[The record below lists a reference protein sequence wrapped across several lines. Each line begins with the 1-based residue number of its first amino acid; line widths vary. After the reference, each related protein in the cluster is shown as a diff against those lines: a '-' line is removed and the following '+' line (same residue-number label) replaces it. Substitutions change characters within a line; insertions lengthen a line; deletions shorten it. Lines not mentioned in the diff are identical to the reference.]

1 MKKRIQALEKTK
13 TENTSLCPVCKEQT
27 VFEDTCIVCGWVN
40 YSGDSPEH
48 SMRSPRGFIADREF
62 NSYYFKKSWRSLS
75 RVFLS
80 CLAALLV
87 FLYIAANEFSTDIK
101 IFFYKEKLLSGE
113 LLPGQINPWWGIA
126 IVILLYSF
134 TVALVNSTRIR
145 VSAERLEVKRGP
157 LYIPF
162 LKTFSLFK
170 SEILRIDIVHEY
182 STGRSRTSNYQIV
195 AAATNERTFPI
206 LSLPKR
212 ERAEQIALFLR
223 NILLLES

>member
-1 MKKRIQALEKTK
+1 M
-13 TENTSLCPVCKEQT
+13 
-27 VFEDTCIVCGWVN
+27 
-40 YSGDSPEH
+40 
-48 SMRSPRGFIADREF
+48 
-62 NSYYFKKSWRSLS
+62 
-75 RVFLS
+75 S